1 MKKKIIIALIVIVG
15 GGILYYLLN
24 PGEEPEEER
33 NPAVFAFEAHLAT
46 HGDEV
51 APMKIK
57 VVEELS
63 KLELFYN
70 DSLFHTWNNVKG
82 DVEFEL
88 SAGIFGIGT
97 RRVRLLSTYKDGKTL
112 DDIRFVRVLSDIT
125 PDKLEASILKE
136 YPHNPQS
143 FTQGLEFW
151 NGKLYEGTGD
161 PSDIGATVV
170 TEVELETGEH
180 LKSMGLSVGYFGE
193 GITIFDSTLYQLTY
207 KKGKCYT
214 YSIEDLQLKGEFNY
228 QGEGWGLCNDGTQLI
243 MSNGTERLSFLD
255 PETFT
260 TNRTIEVYN
269 DKGPIVNLNELEF
282 IDGKIYAN
290 VWTTS
295 IVVVIDPMS
304 GKVLQEIDG
313 IKLIREAGGDGQSKV
328 LNGIAIDKNTGKIY
342 MTGKYWSKLFEVE
355 FKPTGPNS

>member
-1 MKKKIIIALIVIVG
+1 MLIYPLIS
-15 GGILYYLLN
+15 
-24 PGEEPEEER
+24 GEEPEEER
-33 NPAVFAFEAHLAT
+33 TPAVFAFEEHLAT
-46 HGDEV
+46 VGDEV
-51 APMKIK
+51 APLKIN

-70 DSLFHTWNNVKG
+70 DSLFQTWNDVKG
-82 DVEFEL
+82 DVEYEL
-88 SAGIFGIGT
+88 PAGIFGIGT
-97 RRVRLLSTYKDGKTL
+97 RRIYLLSTYADGKTL
-112 DDIRFVRVLSDIT
+112 DDSRFVRVLSDII
-125 PDKLEASILKE
+125 PEKLEANILNE

-193 GITIFDSTLYQLTY
+193 GITILDSTLYQLTY

-214 YSIEDLQLKGEFNY
+214 YSVEDLQLKGEFNY

-243 MSNGTERLSFLD
+243 MSNGTERITFLD

-260 TNRTIEVYN
+260 TIRTIEVYN
-269 DKGPIVNLNELEF
+269 NKGPIVNLNELEY

-295 IVVVIDPMS
+295 IVVVIDPIT

-313 IKLIREAGGDGQSKV
+313 IKLIRKAGGDGQTKV
-328 LNGIAIDKNTGKIY
+328 LNGVAKDKSTGKIY
-342 MTGKYWSKLFEVE
+342 MTGKYWSTLFEVE
-355 FKPTGPNS
+355 FKPTAPNS